1 MSKSLIG
8 ASLLFSEPNCPTR
21 EGELIKSL
29 SDMENIPAP
38 YLGMKV
44 FVEDEGKCFFVSKLK
59 AKVVDGV
66 PVADAVVAEL
76 LPFGG
81 TKKVV
86 WSNDSAPLS
95 NMNDFTTAGVYELSG
110 EHTRIDDNLP
120 IANTGSGHTFNARL
134 TVLDSSIPDTTN
146 SDDKCIT
153 QLLAFSNRLGQG
165 EVYIRTGKGM
175 TLDSL
180 TWDAWSTLQRNVNV
194 GQVENL
200 DDFVDNG
207 IYSGVWLT
215 GSHQSYP
222 LTFVCIVINDYFI
235 KTGTRRISQFIYGL
249 SKFDGSTEFKCR
261 IKEEGKDWDDW
272 EIINKKEISKMIKD
286 VTDGI
291 DPDKI
296 DSIKDIISWIEK
308 HGGEVTAIYN
318 AINNLSTLITEET
331 TRAESSEQAL
341 DDKINDEIERAKAAE
356 KSIDDKLANI
366 DVLDGIKDKVVAI
379 DGMDVV
385 YQSDDVDIEF
395 DTLGDN
401 RNNITIGAATE
412 NTAGVMSAKDKKKLN
427 RLSEGGGVAGDAQ
440 QMVNVTYSEL
450 VALRNNNEL
459 VAGMKYR
466 ITDYVTTTVQFN
478 TKSANH
484 PFDVIVEAVS
494 ENELSELAQAIQH
507 EGDTYFDGND
517 LGAWQLW
524 YDLNNDTDKYEWA
537 DATNG
542 KGVIYRMIDEKRND
556 CPYDFK
562 NILFYNNEYTT
573 NTTSDKY
580 YYTFSYVVNGVL
592 YDGTVETHVTTGCHS
607 NNMGVYFN
615 RWFRSLN
622 KNTFRNIAWENT
634 TYNNTFSKYCH
645 NNTFGKDCCNNTFG
659 ENCTFNTFGN
669 ECSNNV
675 IGYKCYNNKFGESF
689 HDNTIGNLCQ
699 SNKFTTSSYYNNIG
713 NQCAENYFD
722 PYFVE
727 NRISDFFKHN
737 TAYEDVRNNTIA
749 YNCCYN
755 RFYPRFQ
762 YNVIR
767 EFCENNVFEADCK
780 HNVFGYDFARN
791 HISVDCSYNIFG
803 DNCYENIMLAHAH
816 NTIVGNRV
824 IAYKE
829 IEGEAVYSDF
839 LYERI
844 NYHGDKVT
852 TSREYFHDGTGKLVP
867 IKHPDL
873 STQPS
878 ILPYK
883 FMGNYVYEQ
892 LIPVMSA
899 SRVQPL
905 VDLAINK
912 PAFLSA
918 NTLGLFATSNVDIQ
932 GVNNDFILLKDTLN
946 PDIHKYIKVT
956 YIDGVQLIGGG
967 EESYGYGYSNSA
979 GSTSSDIELIYDFGI
994 SSDDTG
1000 WVYEKSSDTLTLD
1013 KSGIL
1018 SQDSIP
1024 DNYKNSKNVTIQNS
1038 VTSIENEAFYD
1049 CSSLTSIE
1057 IPNSVISIGEAAFA
1071 YCTSLTN
1078 IEIPNSVT
1086 SIEYSTFA
1094 DCSSLTSITIPNSV
1108 TSIDF

>member
-165 EVYIRTGKGM
+165 EVYIRTGKGR

-180 TWDAWSTLQRNVNV
+180 TWGAWSTLQRNVNV

-215 GSHQSYP
+215 GSYQSYP

-261 IKEEGKDWDDW
+261 IKEEGKDWGDW

-291 DPDKI
+291 EPDKI
-296 DSIKDIISWIEK
+296 DSIKDIISWIEE

-366 DVLDGIKDKVVAI
+366 DVLDGIKNKVVAI

-412 NTAGVMSAKDKKKLN
+412 NTAGVMSAKDKKKLDSI
-427 RLSEGGGVAGDAQ
+427 SEGGGGDITATPTEE
-440 QMVNVTYSEL
+440 VIEEIEPTL
-450 VALRNNNEL
+450 VSTALRKTPQVL
-459 VAGMKYR
+459 
-466 ITDYVTTTVQFN
+466 TD
-478 TKSANH
+478 
-484 PFDVIVEAVS
+484 S
-494 ENELSELAQAIQH
+494 EKE
-507 EGDTYFDGND
+507 
-517 LGAWQLW
+517 
-524 YDLNNDTDKYEWA
+524 
-537 DATNG
+537 
-542 KGVIYRMIDEKRND
+542 
-556 CPYDFK
+556 
-562 NILFYNNEYTT
+562 
-573 NTTSDKY
+573 
-580 YYTFSYVVNGVL
+580 
-592 YDGTVETHVTTGCHS
+592 
-607 NNMGVYFN
+607 
-615 RWFRSLN
+615 
-622 KNTFRNIAWENT
+622 IAR
-634 TYNNTFSKYCH
+634 
-645 NNTFGKDCCNNTFG
+645 
-659 ENCTFNTFGN
+659 
-669 ECSNNV
+669 
-675 IGYKCYNNKFGESF
+675 
-689 HDNTIGNLCQ
+689 
-699 SNKFTTSSYYNNIG
+699 NNIG
-713 NQCAENYFD
+713 AQKGGNYQLLTEESSAQYLKKVNASGGGYISAKNYIVSSD
-722 PYFVE
+722 KIY
-727 NRISDFFKHN
+727 RIYGKHN
-737 TAYEDVRNNTIA
+737 IPTSVYSAYFATNKSTTVGSYDYIDTGKGKEVYIDITIRGRAGFSYLTIA
-749 YNCCYN
+749 STL
-755 RFYPRFQ
+755 
-762 YNVIR
+762 NV
-767 EFCENNVFEADCK
+767 EE
-780 HNVFGYDFARN
+780 
-791 HISVDCSYNIFG
+791 
-803 DNCYENIMLAHAH
+803 
-816 NTIVGNRV
+816 IVGNSCLLNTPSGDLSHYLYLANGAEYNMTDQPINRTTFWNETV
-824 IAYKE
+824 EHLPNHWYLNGLGDITNEEMVNIYNYKE
-829 IEGEAVYSDF
+829 AFFTIINKNGDRYFQDMPAPRTIFFYGYRFGLGKVYENYYVISRNIEVWRWGETQSVGNKDNAPSIKNTEFFYQLNNLKYIDTTKFTKNFTLQAPALIEGRFVTSFNLNIGNSVNISKASV
-839 LYERI
+839 LYAI
-844 NYHGDKVT
+844 QNAT
-852 TSREYFHDGTGKLVP
+852 PTSAITITLHADAYARLKDDADIVAAL
-867 IKHPDL
+867 
-873 STQPS
+873 
-878 ILPYK
+878 
-883 FMGNYVYEQ
+883 
-892 LIPVMSA
+892 A
-899 SRVQPL
+899 AQPL
-905 VDLAINK
+905 ITLV
-912 PAFLSA
+912 SA
-918 NTLGLFATSNVDIQ
+918 
-932 GVNNDFILLKDTLN
+932 
-946 PDIHKYIKVT
+946 
-956 YIDGVQLIGGG
+956 
-967 EESYGYGYSNSA
+967 
-979 GSTSSDIELIYDFGI
+979 
-994 SSDDTG
+994 
-1000 WVYEKSSDTLTLD
+1000 
-1013 KSGIL
+1013 
-1018 SQDSIP
+1018 
-1024 DNYKNSKNVTIQNS
+1024 
-1038 VTSIENEAFYD
+1038 
-1049 CSSLTSIE
+1049 
-1057 IPNSVISIGEAAFA
+1057 
-1071 YCTSLTN
+1071 
-1078 IEIPNSVT
+1078 
-1086 SIEYSTFA
+1086 
-1094 DCSSLTSITIPNSV
+1094 
-1108 TSIDF
+1108 